1 MPPLTGTPAA
11 AGSVTAAGAPTLLS
25 ELVLRPMT
33 SDDIP
38 SVVAF
43 EQLACA
49 HPLHAWTLDNYRSSL
64 ASGYWTRVACRADG
78 RVVGVCVVMFGVDEL
93 HLLNIAVA
101 DAARGQGVA
110 SLLLDLLVALAR
122 THRQEAIWLEVRPS
136 NERARALYA
145 RHHYLEVGRRKN
157 YYPAV
162 GGREDA
168 VVMKREVALDAAL
181 D

>member
-1 MPPLTGTPAA
+1 MRPALSPPTVASPLTSP
-11 AGSVTAAGAPTLLS
+11 LLS
-25 ELVLRPMT
+25 QLVLRPMVP
-33 SDDIP
+33 DDIAP
-38 SVVAF
+38 VVAF

-49 HPLHAWTLDNYRSSL
+49 HPLHAWTPDNYRSSL
-64 ASGYWTRVACRADG
+64 ASGYWTRVACLPDG
-78 RVVGVCVVMFGVDEL
+78 QVVGACVVMFGVDEL

-101 DAARGQGVA
+101 DRARGQGVA

-122 THRQEAIWLEVRPS
+122 THRQAAIWLEVRPS

-145 RHHYLEVGRRKN
+145 RHHYLSVGLRKN

-168 VVMKREVALDAAL
+168 MVMKREVALDAAL

>member
-1 MPPLTGTPAA
+1 MAAMPGAASRGTGVASPVLA
-11 AGSVTAAGAPTLLS
+11 

-33 SDDIP
+33 ADDIAP
-38 SVVAF
+38 VVAF

-49 HPLHAWTLDNYRSSL
+49 HLLHAWTLDNYRSSL
-64 ASGYWTRVACRADG
+64 ASGYWTRVACLPDG
-78 RVVGVCVVMFGVDEL
+78 QVVGVCVVMFGVDEL

-101 DAARGQGVA
+101 GRVQGKGVA

-122 THRQEAIWLEVRPS
+122 THRQGAIWLEVRPS
-136 NERARALYA
+136 NERARALYT
-145 RHHYLEVGRRKN
+145 RHQYLAVGLRKN

>member
-1 MPPLTGTPAA
+1 MAA
-11 AGSVTAAGAPTLLS
+11 LSGVAPQGSGSVSPLLA
-25 ELVLRPMT
+25 ELVLRPM
-33 SDDIP
+33 SPEDIP
-38 SVVAF
+38 AVVAF

-49 HPLHAWTLDNYRSSL
+49 HPIHAWTPDNYRSSL
-64 ASGYWTRVACRADG
+64 ASGYWTRVACLPDG
-78 RVVGVCVVMFGVDEL
+78 GVVGVCVVMFGVDEL

-101 DAARGQGVA
+101 DRVRGQGVA

-136 NERARALYA
+136 NVRARALYA
-145 RHHYLEVGRRKN
+145 RHQYLAVGLRKN